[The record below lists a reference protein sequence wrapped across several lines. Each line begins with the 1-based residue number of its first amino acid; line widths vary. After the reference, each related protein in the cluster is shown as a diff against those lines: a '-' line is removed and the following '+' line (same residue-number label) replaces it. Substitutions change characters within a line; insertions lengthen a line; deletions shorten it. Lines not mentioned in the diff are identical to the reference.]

1 MTLDQEDVEAIA
13 RRVAELLGPTEA
25 GLTDARGIADQLG
38 VTRGW
43 VYANADRLGAVRL
56 GRGPKARL
64 RFDLQ
69 RAQGAV
75 RAIAE
80 QEEAKAQAPPQRQA
94 RRRPNSSQKTNGLAP
109 GAQLLRGRTG

>member
-43 VYANADRLGAVRL
+43 VYTNADRLGAVRL

-69 RAQGAV
+69 RAQEAV
-75 RAIAE
+75 RTIAE
-80 QEEAKAQAPPQRQA
+80 EEAKAQAPPQRQA
-94 RRRPNSSQKTNGLAP
+94 RRRPRSQRKANELAP